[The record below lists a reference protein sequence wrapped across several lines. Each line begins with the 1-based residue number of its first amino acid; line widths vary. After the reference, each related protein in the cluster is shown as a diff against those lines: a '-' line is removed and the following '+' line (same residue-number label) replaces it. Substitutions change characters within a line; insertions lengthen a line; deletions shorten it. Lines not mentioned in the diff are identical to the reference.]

1 MCSLQFCTCWPS
13 FWKVVPR
20 LNVASRRANYSAI
33 RWMEESINPFKMSS
47 TTILV
52 KHIYH
57 VHNLHMLWRCIY
69 LSPHH
74 ISAALIGQDFWSYV
88 LPLPWILVTSWGGNH
103 SIVQWSWDYQPI
115 QHGFH
120 KLCQNVSMVFHD
132 ADVHVCETLSRYCS
146 SCRPSFWKLPRNLVI
161 SQRGQTK
168 VQCSGESYQHNQN
181 SCHIIDK
188 HI

>member
-1 MCSLQFCTCWPS
+1 MLPPEGQTTVQYGGWRSQSTHSKCLP
-13 FWKVVPR
+13 P
-20 LNVASRRANYSAI
+20 
-33 RWMEESINPFKMSS
+33 PFLSNTYIMF
-47 TTILV
+47 
-52 KHIYH
+52 
-57 VHNLHMLWRCIY
+57 HNLHMLWMCIY

-132 ADVHVCETLSRYCS
+132 ADVHVCETLSRYCRS
-146 SCRPSFWKLPRNLVI
+146 RWPSFWKLPRNLVI